1 MSNKLKKKELGKGI
15 RALLNSMDNDDS
27 APSLDTVK
35 ELSGGIAMIPV
46 AEIEPN
52 PTQPRTRFNDEQ
64 IKELSQSIKSYGII
78 QPLTLRKIGR
88 NKFQIIAGERRFK
101 AAQLVGL
108 TEVPAYVRLVND
120 QELFEMALVE
130 NIQRE
135 DLNAIEIAVSY
146 KRLMEETNMTQ
157 DILAERIGKDRSTIA
172 NYVRLL
178 KLLPDIQ
185 SAVKEKQISMGHARA
200 LAGIDDIALQ
210 LAFFKQTVSNTW
222 SVRQLE
228 NNIRDHFNKKEKK
241 DAIQPAIKDV
251 EIENLKDRLRRN
263 LGLKVQLE
271 RNDKGQGF
279 LKISFNSTDELNS
292 IIDLLDN

>member
-1 MSNKLKKKELGKGI
+1 
-15 RALLNSMDNDDS
+15 MDTEEAS
-27 APSLDTVK
+27 PSLDTVK
-35 ELSGGIAMIPV
+35 ELSGGIAII
-46 AEIEPN
+46 ALSEIEPN

-64 IKELSQSIKSYGII
+64 IKELAQSIKSFGII

-88 NKFQIIAGERRFK
+88 DRFQIIAGERRFR
-101 AAQLVGL
+101 AAQLAGL
-108 TEVPAYVRLVND
+108 KEVPAYVRLAND

-135 DLNAIEIAVSY
+135 DLNAIEIAISY

-157 DILAERIGKDRSTIA
+157 DVLSERIGKDRSTIA

-185 SAVKEKQISMGHARA
+185 NSVREKQISMGHARA

-210 LAFFKQTVSNTW
+210 LAFYKQAIANGW

-228 NNIRDHFNKKEKK
+228 NNIRDHFNKKTGTKQAESISKDPEVESLKERLKK
-241 DAIQPAIKDV
+241 Q
-251 EIENLKDRLRRN
+251 
-263 LGLKVQLE
+263 LGLKVQIE
-271 RNDKGQGF
+271 RNDKGQGY
-279 LKISFNSTDELNS
+279 LKILFNSNDELNS
-292 IIDLLDN
+292 LLDIIDQ

>member
-1 MSNKLKKKELGKGI
+1 
-15 RALLNSMDNDDS
+15 MDNDDVV
-27 APSLDTVK
+27 PNFDTVK
-35 ELSGGIAMIPV
+35 ELSGGIAMISIS
-46 AEIEPN
+46 EIEPN
-52 PTQPRTRFNDEQ
+52 PTQPRTRFNEEQ
-64 IKELSQSIKSYGII
+64 LQELAQSIKSYGII

-88 NKFQIIAGERRFK
+88 EKFQIIAGERRYK
-101 AAQLVGL
+101 AAQLAGL
-108 TEVPAYVRLVND
+108 TEVPAYVRLVDD

-135 DLNAIEIAVSY
+135 DLNAIEIAISY

-157 DILAERIGKDRSTIA
+157 DILSDRIGKDRSTIS

-185 SAVKEKQISMGHARA
+185 NAVKEKHISMGHARA

-210 LAFFKQTVSNTW
+210 LAFYKQTIANSW

-228 NNIRDHFNKKEKK
+228 NNIRDHFNKKEKPQTVLSPK
-241 DAIQPAIKDV
+241 DA
-251 EIENLKDRLRRN
+251 EIESVKERLRTI
-263 LGLKVQLE
+263 LGLKVQIE

-279 LKISFNSTDELNS
+279 VKIAFNSTDELNS
-292 IIDLLDN
+292 IIDVIDN

>member
-1 MSNKLKKKELGKGI
+1 MKKKEIGKGI
-15 RALLNSMDNDDS
+15 RALLNSMDTEETT
-27 APSLDTVK
+27 PSLDTVK
-35 ELSGGIAMIPV
+35 ELSGGIAII
-46 AEIEPN
+46 ALSEIEPN

-64 IKELSQSIKSYGII
+64 IKELAQSIKSFGII

-88 NKFQIIAGERRFK
+88 DRFQIIAGERRFR
-101 AAQLVGL
+101 AAQLAGL
-108 TEVPAYVRLVND
+108 KEVPAYVRLAND

-135 DLNAIEIAVSY
+135 DLNAIEIAISY

-157 DILAERIGKDRSTIA
+157 DTLSDRIGKDRSTIA

-185 SAVKEKQISMGHARA
+185 NSVREKQISMGHARA

-210 LAFFKQTVSNTW
+210 LAFFKQTIANGW

-228 NNIRDHFNKKEKK
+228 NNIRDHFNKKTGTKQAETISK
-241 DAIQPAIKDV
+241 DP
-251 EIENLKDRLRRN
+251 EIESLKERLKKQ
-263 LGLKVQLE
+263 LGLKVQIE
-271 RNDKGQGF
+271 RNDKGQGY
-279 LKISFNSTDELNS
+279 LKILFNSNDELNS
-292 IIDLLDN
+292 LLDVMDQ

>member
-1 MSNKLKKKELGKGI
+1 MKKKELGKGI
-15 RALLNSMDNDDS
+15 RALLNSMDTEETS
-27 APSLDTVK
+27 PSLDTVK
-35 ELSGGIAMIPV
+35 ELSGGIAII
-46 AEIEPN
+46 ALSEIEPN

-64 IKELSQSIKSYGII
+64 IKELAQSIKSFGII

-88 NKFQIIAGERRFK
+88 DRFQIIAGERRFR
-101 AAQLVGL
+101 AAQLAGL
-108 TEVPAYVRLVND
+108 KEVPAYVRLAND

-135 DLNAIEIAVSY
+135 DLNAIEIAISY

-157 DILAERIGKDRSTIA
+157 DVLSERIGKDRSTIA

-185 SAVKEKQISMGHARA
+185 NSVREKQISMGHARA

-210 LAFFKQTVSNTW
+210 LAFYKQAIANGW

-228 NNIRDHFNKKEKK
+228 NNIRDHFNKKTGAKQAESISKDPEVESLKERLKK
-241 DAIQPAIKDV
+241 Q
-251 EIENLKDRLRRN
+251 
-263 LGLKVQLE
+263 LGLKVQIE
-271 RNDKGQGF
+271 RNDKGQGY
-279 LKISFNSTDELNS
+279 LKILFNSNDELNS
-292 IIDLLDN
+292 LLDVIDQ

>member
-35 ELSGGIAMIPV
+35 ELSGGVAMIPV

-101 AAQLVGL
+101 AAQMVGL

-185 SAVKEKQISMGHARA
+185 TAVKEKQISMGHARA

-210 LAFFKQTVSNTW
+210 LAFFKQTISNTW

-241 DAIQPAIKDV
+241 DAVQPAVKDV
-251 EIENLKDRLRRN
+251 ELENLKDRLRRN
-263 LGLKVQLE
+263 LGMKVQLE

-292 IIDLLDN
+292 IIDLLDK